1 MNKINISILRIVPC
15 LTICIFFLP
24 TLSGICAEFK
34 KQILPGEEAIFQEKP
49 LGVGLSPVKEY
60 EKEEKVVPKKVYDQ
74 FEDKVKKV
82 KKDEIPNTIKFYEQ
96 KKDEACKAKDSI
108 MEKHYS
114 KLLEILRKYEL

>member
-1 MNKINISILRIVPC
+1 MNKITISILRIV
-15 LTICIFFLP
+15 LSVTICIFFLP

-34 KQILPGEEAIFQEKP
+34 KQTLPGEETVFKEKQ
-49 LGVGLSPVKEY
+49 LGFVPPPVKED
-60 EKEEKVVPKKVYDQ
+60 EKEEKAVPQIVYDR